1 MQIYRSTI
9 GDFVSIG
16 VTFFYDIIYS
26 LPFLNFN
33 ILCRVQGIDAYV
45 LTWCMGRELD
55 PHKIMSDSFSG
66 FG

>member
-1 MQIYRSTI
+1 MI
-9 GDFVSIG
+9 F
-16 VTFFYDIIYS
+16 IYS